1 MHCEQ
6 CQEHFTDYLEG
17 SLPSGQREQ
26 MAAHLRECADCAAE
40 LTAFRQTVAAL
51 GTLPVASP
59 PEHLLRRITQAVAAQ
74 PAPARVRVSW
84 QRVGTVAAAATVLVG
99 LWAVLFYQ
107 HPGSVTRRV
116 QPALRVERPAPEAV
130 EQVAPLAEAKEAP
143 AEDRRA
149 ADAVRPASPPRD
161 PAMLRAREATADR
174 IHARRR
180 DTPRTEPLQPAVRAD
195 LGESEAPSGPP
206 PPGLAVPPAR
216 EQGPDE
222 EMREG
227 AAGQADLDVGGAF
240 TAPGTRKTMAP
251 GGYAGQA
258 APPEAGAKV
267 IIVPPPLAE
276 RVVGRPVDVS
286 VAIQP
291 DADVEQA
298 QVQVETQGSLR
309 LAGDTPSIYRG
320 PLKAAESKRLTFGII
335 AVESGAQELRVE
347 LSSELPGVAASIPVS
362 IPGFER
368 PPEHLTTQVFDNTPL
383 EQAAAAISREADV
396 RVVVAEAVGQEPV
409 SADFSEGIPAEAA
422 LRILADS
429 ADCTLGVEGD
439 NFRIYR
445 PAPDDDGE

>member
-1 MHCEQ
+1 MRCEQ

-40 LTAFRQTVAAL
+40 LAAFRQTVAAL

-116 QPALRVERPAPEAV
+116 QPTLRSETAALETVRQAT
-130 EQVAPLAEAKEAP
+130 PLAEAKEAP

-161 PAMLRAREATADR
+161 SAMLRAREATADR

-180 DTPRTEPLQPAVRAD
+180 DTPRTESRQPAAPTGWAELEVPSGRAAD
-195 LGESEAPSGPP
+195 LPGP
-206 PPGLAVPPAR
+206 AAR

-227 AAGQADLDVGGAF
+227 AAGQPDLDVGGAF

-251 GGYAGQA
+251 GGYAGGA

-276 RVVGRPVDVS
+276 RVVGRPVDVN

-298 QVQVETQGSLR
+298 QVLVQTQGSLR

-335 AVESGAQELRVE
+335 AAESGAQELRVE

-383 EQAAAAISREADV
+383 EQAAAAISLEDDV
-396 RVVVAEAVGQEPV
+396 RVVLAQAVGQEPV